1 MLTKGLV
8 IGGGSIGKR
17 HLANLKTL
25 GVQQLAL
32 AEQDALRREAV
43 AAELS
48 VLPFPDL
55 EAGLDWQPDFVVI
68 ATPTQLHLE
77 QGSRVVSNGFHLF
90 LEKPLSHSAAG
101 LCEFSSLVENK
112 KAVSMVGCNL
122 RFHPGPAKVKKLLEE
137 DRIGRIL
144 FARLHTGS
152 YLPDWRPSTDY
163 RTNYAAHEETGGGC
177 ILDCIH
183 EIDLARWYLGD
194 VREVVCMA
202 GHLSSLEITTEDVA
216 AIVCRH
222 GSGAIS
228 EIHLDYVQR
237 TYERGCQ
244 IVGEQGS
251 IFWDF
256 AQRQVRWFDARTRQW
271 ATFSQPDGWEVNQMY
286 VNEMKHFID
295 CVASGHP
302 TVLPIPEA
310 VTVMQIALAA
320 KTSARAGKVV
330 PISREVLV

>member
-1 MLTKGLV
+1 MLMKGLV

-32 AEQDALRREAV
+32 AEQDAPRREAV

-68 ATPTQLHLE
+68 ATPTHLHLE
-77 QGSRVVSNGFHLF
+77 QGSRVVRNGLHLF
-90 LEKPLSHSAAG
+90 LEKPLSHSPAG

-112 KAVSMVGCNL
+112 KVVSMVGCNM
-122 RFHPGPAKVKKLLEE
+122 RFHPGPAQVKKLLEE

-152 YLPDWRPSTDY
+152 YLPGWRPSTDY
-163 RTNYAAHEETGGGC
+163 RTTYAAREETGGGC

-216 AIVCRH
+216 SIVCRH
-222 GSGAIS
+222 VSGAIS

-237 TYERGCQ
+237 TYERGCE

-256 AQRQVRWFDARTRQW
+256 AKRQVRWFDAGTHQW
-271 ATFSQPDGWEVNQMY
+271 TTFSQPDGWEVNQMY

-295 CVASGHP
+295 CVASGRP

-310 VTVMQIALAA
+310 ATVMQIALAA
-320 KTSARAGKVV
+320 KTSAREGKVV
-330 PISREVLV
+330 PISREVLA